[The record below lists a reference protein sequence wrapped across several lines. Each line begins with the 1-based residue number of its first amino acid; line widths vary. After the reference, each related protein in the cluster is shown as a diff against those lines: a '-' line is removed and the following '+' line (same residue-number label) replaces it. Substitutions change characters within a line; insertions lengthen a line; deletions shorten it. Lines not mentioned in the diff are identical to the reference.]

1 MPLQPQENNRTLQN
15 FPLNQFN
22 ANEILQNVQQVVRET
37 VKLEILD
44 SPNIDNTYKT
54 DMMDSFVSLVILDYK
69 DYLSSQF
76 LFSLKQNLYDR
87 REATHTNVDLE
98 QNGSNENL
106 LMNNH
111 NINTIT
117 NTMKINSCINCKFK
131 TRDKT
136 KSKSRSQN
144 QNQSQSQTP
153 GQNLNQNDSQTQIP
167 LQSQT
172 PQDRKSAMQQNWLP
186 GSTPGVGGLIRL
198 SPLLN
203 DNDNNEYAAVAA
215 AAVVGSTPGNP
226 NGNSLENFTH
236 LPGINSSTLNYL
248 MQLPHPSANPNS
260 GGVSSSQPAL
270 MSLQGHQGLLQQQQ
284 QQQPMFSMQNLG
296 QQLPP

>member
-131 TRDKT
+131 TRDKIKIKIKVKIKIKT
-136 KSKSRSQN
+136 KVKVKH
-144 QNQSQSQTP
+144 
-153 GQNLNQNDSQTQIP
+153 
-167 LQSQT
+167 
-172 PQDRKSAMQQNWLP
+172 QDK
-186 GSTPGVGGLIRL
+186 I
-198 SPLLN
+198 
-203 DNDNNEYAAVAA
+203 
-215 AAVVGSTPGNP
+215 
-226 NGNSLENFTH
+226 
-236 LPGINSSTLNYL
+236 
-248 MQLPHPSANPNS
+248 
-260 GGVSSSQPAL
+260 
-270 MSLQGHQGLLQQQQ
+270 
-284 QQQPMFSMQNLG
+284 
-296 QQLPP
+296 

>member
-1 MPLQPQENNRTLQN
+1 
-15 FPLNQFN
+15 
-22 ANEILQNVQQVVRET
+22 
-37 VKLEILD
+37 
-44 SPNIDNTYKT
+44 
-54 DMMDSFVSLVILDYK
+54 
-69 DYLSSQF
+69 
-76 LFSLKQNLYDR
+76 
-87 REATHTNVDLE
+87 
-98 QNGSNENL
+98 
-106 LMNNH
+106 
-111 NINTIT
+111 
-117 NTMKINSCINCKFK
+117 
-131 TRDKT
+131 
-136 KSKSRSQN
+136 
-144 QNQSQSQTP
+144 
-153 GQNLNQNDSQTQIP
+153 
-167 LQSQT
+167 
-172 PQDRKSAMQQNWLP
+172 MQQNWIP

-260 GGVSSSQPAL
+260 GGVSSSQPTSS

-296 QQLPP
+296 QQLPLEFDTQITIKQ